1 MITKFI
7 STILILFLFT
17 PGDEPWVERKNKDNI
32 VVYTRKVVTSDYK
45 EIKITTN
52 VKTTLSSIVKALSDV
67 DHFKDWIY
75 NCTQATLVKKSS
87 DADITTYQV
96 FDVPWPSTDRD
107 VVSRLQITQ
116 DKKTKV
122 VTLASD
128 IVNGLI
134 PEFKELVR
142 VADFH
147 SRYILT
153 PIADGSVDIDY
164 ELGTNPGGEV
174 PAWLVN
180 LVIVNAPYQ
189 TQEKLNE
196 LVLNPRY
203 KSSKNYFII
212 D

>member
-1 MITKFI
+1 VSAKFI
-7 STILILFLFT
+7 SIVLILFIFT
-17 PGDEPWVERKNKDNI
+17 SGTEPWVERKNKNNI
-32 VVYTRKVVTSDYK
+32 VVYTRKVTTSDYK

-67 DHFKDWIY
+67 DHFKEWIY

-87 DADITTYQV
+87 DADIITYQV

-107 VVSRLQITQ
+107 VVSRLQISQ
-116 DKKTKV
+116 DKKTKI
-122 VTLASD
+122 VTLVSD

-134 PEFKELVR
+134 PEFKDLVR
-142 VADFH
+142 VVDFH
-147 SRYILT
+147 SKYILT
-153 PIADGSVDIDY
+153 PKPDGSVDIDY

-180 LVIVNAPYQ
+180 MVIVNAPYQ

-203 KSSKNYFII
+203 KSDKNFFIK